1 MKVGIIGAMESE
13 VALLKE
19 QLSEAQVTRVA
30 GMEFCEGALGGH
42 AGRRRAVRH
51 RQGQRRHLRPGARGP
66 LWREPRHQHGRG
78 RLARRPPGR
87 GRPCGLHGRVW
98 HDFDVTPLGYRP
110 GEIPGVGTINFP
122 ADEGLREAT
131 LAAAAQ
137 VAPDIHAYA
146 GRVVSGDQFIASA
159 EQKNRITEGFGGMC
173 CEMEGTAIAQA
184 AWLNEVPF
192 VVVRS
197 HLRQAWRRRPG
208 RGLQHLRGEGRPRL
222 RGHRGPH
229 GGQPASRVRHA
240 PHALL
245 AG

>member
-1 MKVGIIGAMESE
+1 M
-13 VALLKE
+13 
-19 QLSEAQVTRVA
+19 
-30 GMEFCEGALGGH
+30 
-42 AGRRRAVRH
+42 
-51 RQGQRRHLRPGARGP
+51 
-66 LWREPRHQHGRG
+66 
-78 RLARRPPGR
+78 
-87 GRPCGLHGRVW
+87 
-98 HDFDVTPLGYRP
+98 TPLGYRP

-192 VVVRS
+192 VVVRAIS
-197 HLRQAWRRRPG
+197 DKPG
-208 RGLQHLRGEGRPRL
+208 AADQVVDYNTFEEKAARDCARIV
-222 RGHRGPH
+222 GHMVTG
-229 GGQPASRVRHA
+229 
-240 PHALL
+240 ALT
-245 AG
+245 A

>member
-1 MKVGIIGAMESE
+1 MAGSLDDRLDVGDLVVS
-13 VALLKE
+13 
-19 QLSEAQVTRVA
+19 TD
-30 GMEFCEGALGGH
+30 C
-42 AGRRRAVRH
+42 
-51 RQGQRRHLRPGARGP
+51 
-66 LWREPRHQHGRG
+66 
-78 RLARRPPGR
+78 
-87 GRPCGLHGRVW
+87 VW

-173 CEMEGTAIAQA
+173 CEMEGTAVAQA

-192 VVVRS
+192 VVVRAIS
-197 HLRQAWRRRPG
+197 DKPGAADQVVDYNTFEEKAARDCAAIVAHMVANPLRA
-208 RGLQHLRGEGRPRL
+208 
-222 RGHRGPH
+222 
-229 GGQPASRVRHA
+229 
-240 PHALL
+240 
-245 AG
+245 

>member
-1 MKVGIIGAMESE
+1 MKVGIIGAMASE

-30 GMEFCEGALGGH
+30 GMEFCEGALGGTPVVVVQCGIGKVN
-42 AGRRRAVRH
+42 AGICVQVLVDRFGVSHVINTGVA
-51 RQGQRRHLRPGARGP
+51 GSLDD
-66 LWREPRHQHGRG
+66 
-78 RLARRPPGR
+78 RLDVGDLVVSTD
-87 GRPCGLHGRVW
+87 CVW

-122 ADEGLREAT
+122 ADGGLREAT

-192 VVVRS
+192 VVVRAIS
-197 HLRQAWRRRPG
+197 DKPGAADQVVDYNTFEEKAARDCAAIVAHMVANPLRA
-208 RGLQHLRGEGRPRL
+208 
-222 RGHRGPH
+222 
-229 GGQPASRVRHA
+229 
-240 PHALL
+240 
-245 AG
+245 

>member
-1 MKVGIIGAMESE
+1 MGDLVVS
-13 VALLKE
+13 
-19 QLSEAQVTRVA
+19 TD
-30 GMEFCEGALGGH
+30 C
-42 AGRRRAVRH
+42 
-51 RQGQRRHLRPGARGP
+51 
-66 LWREPRHQHGRG
+66 
-78 RLARRPPGR
+78 
-87 GRPCGLHGRVW
+87 VW

-192 VVVRS
+192 VVVRAIS
-197 HLRQAWRRRPG
+197 DKPG
-208 RGLQHLRGEGRPRL
+208 VADQVVDYNTFEEKAAHDCARIV
-222 RGHRGPH
+222 GHMVAG
-229 GGQPASRVRHA
+229 
-240 PHALL
+240 ALTV
-245 AG
+245 